1 MRVTLLSNQKV
12 HFAGGQTGDSC
23 LQSDG
28 SLGLF
33 RVRGGEGEA
42 ATLQNPG
49 PGEDSG
55 CRVPEAGIWERATLS
70 PS

>member
-1 MRVTLLSNQKV
+1 MCVTLLSNQKV